1 MYTIGNCCIKE
12 EERKKEHEEKHLHE
26 KCPINPDI
34 VDICNK
40 ILKLNLKSKYISKV
54 NTETSKVT
62 KTEDVM
68 SDMVWEEPG
77 TLSNM
82 QDTPQRR
89 NARSVHK
96 KGKILSGELIE
107 NYNDADKNTKTH
119 RNRRKKNHQH
129 RSSSSKY

>member
-12 EERKKEHEEKHLHE
+12 EERKNEHEEKHSHE
-26 KCPINPDI
+26 KCPISSDI
-34 VDICNK
+34 VGICNK
-40 ILKLNLKSKYISKV
+40 IVKLNLKSEYISKV
-54 NTETSKVT
+54 NTEISKVT
-62 KTEDVM
+62 KTDDVM

-77 TLSNM
+77 TLSNI

-107 NYNDADKNTKTH
+107 NYNDADKKTQK
-119 RNRRKKNHQH
+119 R
-129 RSSSSKY
+129 